1 MIMDIRKYV
10 KEDGQIPID
19 QWLQGIRDSRAKA
32 RILVRLDR
40 LRLGLLGDHKAVG
53 EGVQELRISD
63 GKGYRVY
70 YGFEENEIILLLCG
84 GSKATQRKDIKLAK
98 AYWKRFR
105 EEKHY
110 D

>member
-1 MIMDIRKYV
+1 LI
-10 KEDGQIPID
+10 
-19 QWLQGIRDSRAKA
+19 
-32 RILVRLDR
+32 RLDR
-40 LRLGLLGDHKAVG
+40 LRIGLLGDHKAIG
-53 EGVQELRISD
+53 EGVQELRIPE

-70 YGFEENEIILLLCG
+70 YGFEEDEIILLLCG
-84 GSKATQRKDIKLAK
+84 GSKGTQQKDIKLAK